1 MQSVWRCGSSS
12 AGFSARAGFALAVL
26 LSLSACN
33 TTSTE
38 APAAAAVT
46 PPPAPVAPPPY
57 AGLASGSLG
66 QALDAASRSSANKA
80 ESAALSAGDTRT
92 WRGESGAYG
101 YVAPGAADGDCR
113 DFTHTIYINGRPK
126 VGKGTAC
133 KGADGWKLKV

>member
-1 MQSVWRCGSSS
+1 MHSDWRCGFAR

-26 LSLSACN
+26 LSLPACN
-33 TTSTE
+33 TSSTE
-38 APAAAAVT
+38 APVAAAPA
-46 PPPAPVAPPPY
+46 PPAPVAPPSY

-92 WRGESGAYG
+92 WRGQSGAYG

-133 KGADGWKLKV
+133 KSADGWKLRV

>member
-1 MQSVWRCGSSS
+1 MHSVWRCGS
-12 AGFSARAGFALAVL
+12 ARLGGVASAGFALAVL

-33 TTSTE
+33 TTSPET
-38 APAAAAVT
+38 PAAVAP

-80 ESAALSAGDTRT
+80 ESAALAAGDTRT

-101 YVAPGAADGDCR
+101 YVAPGAVEGDCR
-113 DFTHTIYINGRPK
+113 DFTHTIYINGRPNI
-126 VGKGTAC
+126 GKGTAC
-133 KGADGWKLKV
+133 KSADGWKLKV